1 MVRAK
6 AAEPILVP
14 GSAPERDPN
23 LQLYVIFTNQEGT
36 KGALKAANCL
46 ANDLDT
52 RVVILVPQVVP
63 YPLSLEHPP
72 VAAEFTERALSQ
84 LAREQEL
91 EVTIKIYLCRDRNET
106 IRHALTPDSLV
117 VIGTQKRWWPNRDR
131 MLARLLKRDGHK
143 VILVD
148 VSLVDTRRIQ
158 QSAIDSV
165 KVGSSH

>member
-14 GSAPERDPN
+14 GLAPERDPN

-52 RVVILVPQVVP
+52 RVVLLVPQVVP

-72 VAAEFTERALSQ
+72 VATEFTERALSQ

-106 IRHALTPDSLV
+106 IRRALTPDALV
-117 VIGTQKRWWPNRDR
+117 VIGTQKLWWPNRDK
-131 MLARLLKRDGHK
+131 MLARLLKRDGHN

-148 VSLVDTRRIQ
+148 IGRIRQ
-158 QSAIDSV
+158 LAIDSA
-165 KVGSSH
+165 KVRSSL